1 MSYRNRHAQVGIT
14 QNTELDHVSTDAFR
28 GSEREELRT
37 QAYRTHG
44 RRGRRKAERRHGPR
58 NQPIGMPHE
67 LAAIIAAGD
76 VEKNGGIARRQRMSR
91 RLRSIGYIVWK
102 LSLPR
107 SGAKPERSIGAPAG
121 CALSCGRHVLY
132 ALFNQTSC
140 LYDGHNL
147 RWIIRTN

>member
-1 MSYRNRHAQVGIT
+1 
-14 QNTELDHVSTDAFR
+14 
-28 GSEREELRT
+28 
-37 QAYRTHG
+37 
-44 RRGRRKAERRHGPR
+44 
-58 NQPIGMPHE
+58 MPHE
-67 LAAIIAAGD
+67 LAAIIAARD

-147 RWIIRTN
+147 RWIIRTNQAIAVLTPAWCICATRPSLQPKLLAASV